1 MHATM
6 GYFRPWVIARAL
18 RRCGSIRPLLQHPP
32 IVREPGPPPPPP
44 FFPAPPSSDT
54 GLCDHGGWPNDA
66 MNPNMIGGEGTVPG
80 GITAGPEHGIL
91 DPAGTR
97 STGLRHCFR
106 SGDRDAP
113 AGGETARRGT
123 VHHHVS
129 GPMDSGSADVRLPR
143 YIEGVGGRGAPHGV
157 PSRQSSRM
165 VIGLIL
171 AVAWQTSST
180 VDHRHGTIVLV
191 DRCTAKF
198 MA

>member
-113 AGGETARRGT
+113 AGGRPRDGGPSIITSPARW
-123 VHHHVS
+123 
-129 GPMDSGSADVRLPR
+129 
-143 YIEGVGGRGAPHGV
+143 IRGAQMFGCRGISKGSEEEEPRTGCPRANRV
-157 PSRQSSRM
+157 E
-165 VIGLIL
+165 
-171 AVAWQTSST
+171 W
-180 VDHRHGTIVLV
+180 
-191 DRCTAKF
+191 
-198 MA
+198 